1 MEMLALFKI
10 NKDIELETQR
20 LVNTYISREDE
31 LFNSHVLNRE
41 FTSQLLHNSYLRAM
55 IIKNFEKGFTE

>member
-41 FTSQLLHNSYLRAM
+41 FTSQLLHNSYVRAM

>member
-31 LFNSHVLNRE
+31 LFNCHVLDRE